1 MSNDKLDLYETTN
14 IVLAATLVCHGCQVA
29 HITLGGR
36 NGTMGIFAFN
46 GATQTMLAMF
56 DQGRLTV
63 DPTIFNMHMKRLT
76 SMTKAIAKDEMN
88 G

>member
-1 MSNDKLDLYETTN
+1 MNDQIELYETTN
-14 IVLAATLVCHGCQVA
+14 IVLAATLVCHGCQVQ

-36 NGTMGIFAFN
+36 NGTMGIFAFT
-46 GATQTMLAMF
+46 GATKTQLAMF
-56 DQGRLTV
+56 DQGRLSV

-76 SMTKAIAKDEMN
+76 SMTKAIAKDEAN